1 MYSDK
6 IIGLFQMSVK
16 KLVCETNL
24 VFITHL
30 FHKLEKR
37 SEVNVQLIWFVTE
50 TMTMVDRVQR

>member
-1 MYSDK
+1 
-6 IIGLFQMSVK
+6 MSVK

-24 VFITHL
+24 VFITRL